1 MQIDLGAC
9 SLDSLAFTVLV
20 HSFLRRAWRSPTHTQ
35 EAKSLYIGQKSAK
48 RNNSLPDTKVE
59 CNWGQ
64 TFWTN
69 KKKRGTRGRES
80 SKERKDERCFSIW
93 SKCST
98 YLCKLKDI
106 QKKDSRQKCA
116 HPKISS
122 SSYLLQ
128 DFSTNFVSN
137 CSDKKQICKTCADKR
152 GKIRATQKN
161 FTYFWTLCSD
171 RPRLQRG
178 WHMLGKFSSK
188 RRIQRE
194 MDLPGKESNRNMH

>member
-64 TFWTN
+64 TFWAN
-69 KKKRGTRGRES
+69 KKKKRNTRTWVI
-80 SKERKDERCFSIW
+80 KERKDERCFSIW

-116 HPKISS
+116 HPKNLFKFVPFARFFDQFRLELFWQKTNMQDMCRQTGKNTCNTKKCH
-122 SSYLLQ
+122 LLL
-128 DFSTNFVSN
+128 D
-137 CSDKKQICKTCADKR
+137 A
-152 GKIRATQKN
+152 
-161 FTYFWTLCSD
+161 L
-171 RPRLQRG
+171 
-178 WHMLGKFSSK
+178 LGS
-188 RRIQRE
+188 
-194 MDLPGKESNRNMH
+194 P

>member
-106 QKKDSRQKCA
+106 QKKDSFPPKMCTPKNLFKFVPFARFFDQFRLELFWQKTNMQDMCRQTGKNTCNTKKF
-116 HPKISS
+116 H
-122 SSYLLQ
+122 LLL
-128 DFSTNFVSN
+128 D
-137 CSDKKQICKTCADKR
+137 A
-152 GKIRATQKN
+152 
-161 FTYFWTLCSD
+161 L
-171 RPRLQRG
+171 
-178 WHMLGKFSSK
+178 LGS
-188 RRIQRE
+188 
-194 MDLPGKESNRNMH
+194 P